1 MAKRGRP
8 KLPPDIRREA
18 AKIKFRVNKAEW
30 EQGQEKARAARL
42 SPTQWARYAFI
53 ERDPPAPIII
63 PELNKAA
70 WRELARLAATLNGA
84 MWRFRPGAEESLR
97 ALFEA
102 VKRELAEVRRDLIG
116 GRK

>member
-1 MAKRGRP
+1 MTKRGRP
-8 KLPPDIRREA
+8 KLPPDERRETA
-18 AKIKFRVNKAEW
+18 SLNVRFNKAEW
-30 EQGQEKARAARL
+30 DQAEQKARAARQT
-42 SPTQWARYAFI
+42 PTQWARYAAI

-63 PELNKAA
+63 PELNRKA

-102 VKRELAEVRRDLIG
+102 VRRELAEVRSLLVEG
-116 GRK
+116 KK